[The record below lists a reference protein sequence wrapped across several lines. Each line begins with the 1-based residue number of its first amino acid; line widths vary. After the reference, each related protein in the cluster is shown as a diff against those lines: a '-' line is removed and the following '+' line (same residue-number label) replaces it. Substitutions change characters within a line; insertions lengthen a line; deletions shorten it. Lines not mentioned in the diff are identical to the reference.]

1 MSQRNNCISLKGFK
15 SDFQNSPCTM
25 ERESSLKA
33 SLTDIEK
40 ELFSM
45 WTEWS
50 SCDER
55 NQEQSQR
62 WKYFEAVRNN

>member
-1 MSQRNNCISLKGFK
+1 
-15 SDFQNSPCTM
+15 M

-50 SCDER
+50 SCDEQ